1 MAKISFPYA
10 PLQFGTVFGVIT
22 HDSPKQSRR
31 HGFTQSAVPPPFT
44 QRKLSHGDVCEQVG
58 HVRKTFAFQWELY
71 RLRAPRRGARLAA
84 RVRGS
89 AAMIR
94 NRSCKQNSPPIS
106 VRAVCFRRRHP
117 TRGFVCT
124 SFPHFDNHR
133 IHRSDSI
140 SLIPYNPARLQTRN
154 EAAHNAPSANKV
166 RSFASC
172 RRVST

>member
-10 PLQFGTVFGVIT
+10 PLRFGTVFGVIT
-22 HDSPKQSRR
+22 HDSPKQSLR

-58 HVRKTFAFQWELY
+58 HVRKTFAFRWELY

-89 AAMIR
+89 AATIR
-94 NRSCKQNSPPIS
+94 NRSCKQNSPPIP
-106 VRAVCFRRRHP
+106 VRAVCLRRRHP

-124 SFPHFDNHR
+124 SILYFSKAEGAGD
-133 IHRSDSI
+133 HRSPLQIKMEFAHRDDVRITQKRTCFSI
-140 SLIPYNPARLQTRN
+140 CSLILL
-154 EAAHNAPSANKV
+154 
-166 RSFASC
+166 
-172 RRVST
+172 